1 MTIYSSGLL
10 SAVLTT
16 LLKYN
21 MIRLYTKFDNFNIG
35 GGNLMSFFNLLTWN
49 NSHMD
54 LRFTE
59 DDLHGKVNITSVYN
73 DDRYV
78 NMEKVNQKYDSRLE
92 DAKRSI
98 SSNRIMML
106 VLFTLAVFLPALL
119 LSVIQSNLLLI
130 GGIIVYAIIAYFLME
145 AVNQVEI
152 NKVLHEITNDKEIH
166 TQP

>member
-1 MTIYSSGLL
+1 
-10 SAVLTT
+10 
-16 LLKYN
+16 
-21 MIRLYTKFDNFNIG
+21 
-35 GGNLMSFFNLLTWN
+35 
-49 NSHMD
+49 MD

-59 DDLHGKVNITSVYN
+59 DDLHGRVNITNVYN
-73 DDRYV
+73 DNRYV
-78 NMEKVNQKYDSRLE
+78 NMEKVNQKYDSRL
-92 DAKRSI
+92 ANAQRSI

-106 VLFTLAVFLPALL
+106 VLFTLAVFLPAVL

-130 GGIIVYAIIAYFLME
+130 GGIVVYAIIAYFLME